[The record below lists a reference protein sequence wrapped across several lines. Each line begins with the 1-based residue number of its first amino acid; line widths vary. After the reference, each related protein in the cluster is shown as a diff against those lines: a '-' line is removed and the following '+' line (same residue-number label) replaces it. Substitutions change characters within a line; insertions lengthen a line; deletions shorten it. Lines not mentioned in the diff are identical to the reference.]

1 MATTPNVGLTP
12 IGEAQAELKAKE
24 LAP

>member
-1 MATTPNVGLTP
+1 MATTTNVGLTP